1 MNSGRPGDN
10 LELGVWNLDFGVWSF
25 GNLGPM
31 FPQRQKQHG
40 RHHGLPKAQTLLKVP
55 TATKTTRSPPR
66 PANPNVGSNI
76 PMASNLRNANN
87 ASRRPHRCIQP
98 STILPTLNDPPH
110 ATNRNTNCLAIS
122 VKHSERIT
130 AAATVGPRGAGN
142 AYIDRSVRSGKRS
155 RYSNSDVD
163 VDSNISCASS
173 EESVAIA
180 AADAFVALG
189 FPLLVAGGDG
199 PPSPPDA
206 APFRF
211 VPAIAL
217 RYELCCSL

>member
-1 MNSGRPGDN
+1 M
-10 LELGVWNLDFGVWSF
+10 
-25 GNLGPM
+25 
-31 FPQRQKQHG
+31 
-40 RHHGLPKAQTLLKVP
+40 
-55 TATKTTRSPPR
+55 
-66 PANPNVGSNI
+66 
-76 PMASNLRNANN
+76 
-87 ASRRPHRCIQP
+87 
-98 STILPTLNDPPH
+98 NDPPH

-180 AADAFVALG
+180 AADAFVVLG

-217 RYELCCSL
+217 ESYNELRVASCVVCLGLGLGGAGGGRSGDNKNKEK